1 MLKGVLLMTMQIYLI
16 LSFSIVTI
24 TALCSFFVIYFAFK
38 KENEKLIKLDVT
50 LDQMKDMEDNISSFF
65 EKNNID
71 ASADIYKIAEILKVN
86 IGEENDSLEVQTQ
99 LSEPDQNGNMF
110 VTFKRG
116 LKAQEKIFNFAHECA
131 HIING
136 DPVPVSRP
144 EGHNKPLI
152 EQLADYTAAALLM
165 PIQDVYNDLVS
176 CKYKKMS
183 TARRMKIVYEIC
195 NKYQVSE
202 IIALRRIEEVC
213 KLKKI

>member
-1 MLKGVLLMTMQIYLI
+1 MTAQIYLI
-16 LSFSIVTI
+16 VSFSIVTI
-24 TALCSFFVIYFAFK
+24 TALCSFLAIYYAFK

-50 LDQMKDMEDNISSFF
+50 IEQMKKMEENISSFLK
-65 EKNNID
+65 KNNID
-71 ASADIYKIAEILKVN
+71 TSADIYKIAEILKVN
-86 IGEENDSLEVQTQ
+86 LGEESDDLKVQTQ

-110 VTFKRG
+110 VTFKTG
-116 LKAQEKIFNFAHECA
+116 LKAQEKVFNFAHECA

-165 PIQDVYNDLVS
+165 PIDDIYSDLIS
-176 CKYKKMS
+176 YKYKKLS
-183 TARRMKIVYEIC
+183 TAKRMKFVYRIC

-202 IIALRRIEEVC
+202 IIALRRIEEVY
-213 KLKKI
+213 KLKQI